1 MANRLASLLGTVVTA
16 ALLTF
21 SYPVCAQIEAPTGF
35 DDTSI
40 EPTSDPEDKEAFD
53 KTEVIAP
60 DGLGPVYNAQACRE
74 CHQNPTSGGASQVVE
89 LRAGHIGKRGQFIF
103 PNVPIVGD
111 VIRGRTLIN
120 DRAICENAQER
131 VPVAPDRTRTITTN
145 RLSLNLFGDG
155 FVEAADDTQILA
167 RRNFQCDPTRTT
179 PPGTSR
185 VCGVAQFVE
194 VLEAAGQ
201 VNERLGRFGWKNQ
214 HASLLSFASDA
225 YLNEMGITNRLTA
238 PVGTPPQLEITMV
251 CNPPVA
257 STKSDT
263 TVTEPNDQPENGIE
277 DIDRFARFMRS
288 RKAPPRF
295 TVVGSSADL
304 AQGEQ
309 IFKNVGCELCHAQTL
324 TTVPSGTMLNG
335 GTFKVTAALGNKT
348 FHPFSDFLLH
358 DVGTGDGIALS
369 PIEHF
374 GPSVAEALF
383 KRDVEKLSAFIN
395 AQVQGGTSNRAQDI
409 SQVER
414 RLLSERVLES
424 IDEVHEMQTKGGP
437 TGETNLRLPEPSNQL
452 EERTLLTEMR
462 HRDECDPRRQAQHV
476 NTPAD
481 QIFYQTILC
490 ATHRLRTPPL
500 WGLHQ
505 RSRLM
510 HDGNS
515 LTIQHAIERHRE
527 EAEDVTQRFRNL
539 SRQDKDKLLLFL
551 GSL

>member
-1 MANRLASLLGTVVTA
+1 MANPFASLLGTLVTA

-21 SYPVCAQIEAPTGF
+21 SCQVCAQSEAPTGF
-35 DDTSI
+35 DDSSI
-40 EPTSDPEDKEAFD
+40 EPTSDPEDKAAFD
-53 KTEVIAP
+53 KFEVIAP
-60 DGLGPVYNAQACRE
+60 DGLGPVYNAQGCRE

-89 LRAGHIGKRGQFIF
+89 LRAGHMGKKEQFIF

-120 DRAICENAQER
+120 DRAICENAQEH
-131 VPVAPDRTRTITTN
+131 VPVAPKKTQTITTN

-155 FVEAADDTQILA
+155 FVEAADETQILA
-167 RRNFQCDPTRTT
+167 RRNFQCDPQRTT

-194 VLEAAGQ
+194 ILEAPGQ

-225 YLNEMGITNRLTA
+225 YLNEMGITNRLT
-238 PVGTPPQLEITMV
+238 TPTGNPPHLEITMV
-251 CNPPVA
+251 CNPPE
-257 STKSDT
+257 SSKKSDT
-263 TVTEPNDQPENGIE
+263 TVTEPNDQPENGVE

-288 RKAPPRF
+288 RKAPPRLIEA
-295 TVVGSSADL
+295 SRSADI

-309 IFKNVGCELCHAQTL
+309 IFKNVGCELCHAQNM

-335 GTFKVTAALGNKT
+335 GTFQVTAALGNKT

-358 DVGTGDGIALS
+358 DVGTGDGIAMS

-374 GPSVAEALF
+374 GPAIAETLF
-383 KRDVEKLSAFIN
+383 ERDVQKLRTFIN
-395 AQVQGGTSNRAQDI
+395 TQVQGGAANQAQDT

-424 IDEVHEMQTKGGP
+424 IDEVHRWQTTGGP
-437 TGETNLRLPEPSNQL
+437 TGETNLRSPEPSNQL
-452 EERTLLTEMR
+452 AEPTLLTEMR

-500 WGLHQ
+500 WGIHQ

-515 LTIQHAIERHRE
+515 LTIENAIEKHRG
-527 EAEDVTQRFRNL
+527 EAEAVTQQFMNL
-539 SRQDKDKLLLFL
+539 SGPDKDKLLLFL